1 MITDVILRKRGNRVH
16 SWLSITTAGLLAFHA
31 AVGCCAHHIH
41 DCQAGARN
49 TRIAQADLASHCHH
63 DHGDHPGC
71 PTNSDDQD
79 APDQHGWDG
88 VRGGCVSSG
97 GSQQVQPLMANA
109 WICAPLFQLD
119 QLLHPARMIRDNV
132 ALFSPAA
139 TLSVRLHLLH
149 ELFLI

>member
-1 MITDVILRKRGNRVH
+1 MH

-41 DCQAGARN
+41 DCQTGARN
-49 TRIAQADLASHCHH
+49 TQIALVDLAGPCHH
-63 DHGDHPGC
+63 GHGDHHGC
-71 PTNSDDQD
+71 PTESDDQD
-79 APDQHGWDG
+79 APGHHGCNG
-88 VRGGCVSSG
+88 VRCVFVSSS
-97 GSQQVQPLMANA
+97 GSQQVQPLMATA
-109 WICAPLFQLD
+109 WIGAPHFELD
-119 QLLHPARMIRDNV
+119 QNLQPTQMTRDNV